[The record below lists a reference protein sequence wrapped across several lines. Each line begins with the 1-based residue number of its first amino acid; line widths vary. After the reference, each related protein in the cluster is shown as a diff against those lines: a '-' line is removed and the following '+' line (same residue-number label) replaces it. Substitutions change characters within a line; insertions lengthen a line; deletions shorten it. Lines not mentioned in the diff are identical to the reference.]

1 MHNYIINDRVMFNTF
16 TGGLSRLDDPR
27 QLSTLSSNAKRLF
40 LRLIDSGYQIVP
52 FEQLTSEIQQ
62 SENVTNTAKDVVSEL
77 SDITQA
83 FHQLGEFEPIL
94 TTYSYG
100 VQLSTDVELKVITS
114 YRTFSD
120 DSKEKP
126 YIAKKSLVN
135 SATVN
140 GNNDSSPASQPKSR
154 FVWYYT
160 RIALVAALFIF
171 VFYFALDMFT
181 SKPGYFADYH
191 HQEKYQKC
199 DIFIHNQKAT
209 DLANLKKRLDEFAI
223 ACDSP
228 KNVYFSLPAD
238 DRRES
243 IQVCD
248 SDPDKSNASCFNF
261 YVVKVK

>member
-27 QLSTLSSNAKRLF
+27 KLNTLSSNAKRLF
-40 LRLIDSGYQIVP
+40 LHLIDSGYQIVP
-52 FEQLTSEIQQ
+52 FEQLTNEIEEKEDV
-62 SENVTNTAKDVVSEL
+62 SNTAKAVISEL
-77 SDITQA
+77 SNITKT

-94 TTYSYG
+94 TIYSYG

-126 YIAKKSLVN
+126 YIAKKSLIN
-135 SATVN
+135 SATAN
-140 GNNDSSPASQPKSR
+140 GNNSSSSTLRPKSR

-160 RIALVAALFIF
+160 RIMLVAALFIF
-171 VFYFALDMFT
+171 IFYFALNMFT

-191 HQEKYQKC
+191 HQEKYQQC
-199 DIFIHNQKAT
+199 DIFIHNQIPT
-209 DLANLKKRLDEFAI
+209 DLANLKMRLDELSI
-223 ACDSP
+223 ACDKP
-228 KNVYFSLPAD
+228 KNVYFSIPAD

-248 SDPDKSNASCFNF
+248 SDPDRYDASCFNF